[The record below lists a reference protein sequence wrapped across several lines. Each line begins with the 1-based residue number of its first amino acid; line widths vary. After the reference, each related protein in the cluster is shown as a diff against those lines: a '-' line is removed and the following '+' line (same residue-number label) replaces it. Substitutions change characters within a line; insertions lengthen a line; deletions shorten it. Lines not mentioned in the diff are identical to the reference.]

1 MKKFMISA
9 LSFFLLALGA
19 NAATFNAADR
29 VSTVGKT
36 LLTKNDLPSKT
47 DFKVINGSVDN
58 SNVSATGIIYIP
70 KDQLEYAGNDNEVA
84 AVVAHEIGSIIN
96 GKSSKEKLRNIVQN
110 TTGVSNTVASS
121 FINSKTQMK
130 DNKDADITG
139 VDLMIKA
146 NYNPLAMIVVLTKQP
161 STSTLEALSGK
172 PSNSE
177 RAMNIFDYLSYNY
190 PSKIKAGYACQEYR
204 AFLVYA
210 EPIAAERNSDKKK
223 LEKFNKEQEKAK
235 KERAKN
241 LAQYKATGGISG
253 WDATYAILNDFVNG
267 GEK

>member
-110 TTGVSNTVASS
+110 TTGVSSTVASS

-161 STSTLEALSGK
+161 STSTFEALSGK

-190 PSKIKAGYACQEYR
+190 PSKIKARYACQEYR

>member
-1 MKKFMISA
+1 MKKIIISA
-9 LSFFLLALGA
+9 LSLVLFTLGA
-19 NAATFNAADR
+19 TAATYNAQDR
-29 VSTVGKT
+29 VPTVGKT

-47 DFKVINGSVDN
+47 TFKVINGTVDN
-58 SNVSATGIIYIP
+58 SNVSTTGVIYIP

-110 TTGVSNTVASS
+110 TTGATNSIATS

-146 NYNPLAMIVVLTKQP
+146 EYNPLAMIVVLTKQP
-161 STSTLEALSGK
+161 STSTFEALSGK

-190 PSKIKAGYACQEYR
+190 PSKVKAGYACQEYR

-210 EPIAAERNSDKKK
+210 EPIATERNSDKKK
-223 LEKFNKEQEKAK
+223 LEKFNKDQEKAK

-241 LAQYKATGGISG
+241 IAQYKATGGISG

-267 GEK
+267 GEN